1 MSKQV
6 IVIPKD
12 YELTEAVVAELQK
25 EHPFLTNN
33 RILEIEEN
41 HQDEN
46 GEVTATIIDVRN
58 KTTYPFAGTNEELL
72 ELYPEAEI
80 LQIEVSAK

>member
-12 YELTEAVVAELQK
+12 YELTDEVVARLQN

-46 GEVTATIIDVRN
+46 VEVTATIIDVAN
-58 KTTYPFAGTNEELL
+58 NTMYPFAGTNEKLL